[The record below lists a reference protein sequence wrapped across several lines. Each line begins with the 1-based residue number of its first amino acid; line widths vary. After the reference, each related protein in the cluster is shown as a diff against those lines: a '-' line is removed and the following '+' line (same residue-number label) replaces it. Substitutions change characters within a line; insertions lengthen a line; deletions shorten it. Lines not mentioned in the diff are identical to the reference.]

1 MARSSDSRQVPKGE
15 QPIPDDYGYNL
26 DRALSAVVSLRARA
40 PDDAHTAE
48 TLGTERVGNAVLI
61 RDDGLLLTIGYLIT
75 EAEEVWLTASGGR
88 VVPGHVLGFDYGTGL
103 GLVQALGRL
112 EVPALPLGDPRRLRT
127 GARVVVAGAGG
138 RQGAVAARVVARQE
152 FAGYWEY
159 LLDDAIFTAPAHPHW
174 GGTALIGPGGD
185 LLGIGSLQLGHEVE
199 DGRTAPI
206 NMVVPVDL
214 LEPVLDDLLT
224 LGRPR
229 RPPRPWLGVFA
240 AEGEGRV
247 VIAGLTGDGPA
258 KRAGLRA
265 GDAILA
271 VAGTAV
277 SELAGLFRRTWSL
290 GEAGVDVPLT
300 IDREGDVFDV
310 RITSGDRQAFLK
322 SPLLH

>member
-1 MARSSDSRQVPKGE
+1 MARSDGSWKVPAGE
-15 QPIPDDYGYNL
+15 QPQPGDYGYDL
-26 DRALSAVVSLRARA
+26 DRALSAVVALRAQV
-40 PDDAHTAE
+40 PDDAYTAE

-61 RDDGLLLTIGYLIT
+61 RDDGLLLTVGYLIT
-75 EAEEVWLTASGGR
+75 EAEEVWLTAAGGR
-88 VVPGHVLGFDYGTGL
+88 VVPGHVLGYDYTTGL

-112 EVPALPLGDPRRLRT
+112 GAPAMPLGDSKRARV
-127 GARVVVAGAGG
+127 GERVVVAAAGG

-174 GGTALIGPGGD
+174 GGAALIGPGGD
-185 LLGIGSLQLGHEVE
+185 LLGVGSLQLGQDVGG
-199 DGRTAPI
+199 GRTAPI

-214 LEPVLDDLLT
+214 LEPVREDLLT
-224 LGRPR
+224 LGRPG

-247 VIAGLTGDGPA
+247 VIAGLTGNGPA

-271 VAGTAV
+271 VAGEEV
-277 SELAGLFRRTWSL
+277 SDLAGLFRRTWSL
-290 GEAGVDVPLT
+290 GAAGVDVPLT
-300 IDREGDVFDV
+300 VDREGDVFDV
-310 RITSGDRQAFLK
+310 RVTSGDRRSFLK
-322 SPLLH
+322 APPLH